1 MSLDPITEK
10 IAHFIGSFNML
21 DEQARMRAEYEE
33 FRALRAA
40 EEEAARLE
48 LATAHAKQSYKLKD
62 YDPELK
68 YKVPPQA
75 LTPPE
80 RHADTDLLP
89 LDVAPEIG
97 PIPMFKEAA
106 EFPILGVQQ
115 GGAVSLNFNLPL
127 PAAVATVTYQVIK
140 LFDNDIFGEVAA
152 YGVLPIAQLTQA
164 LEQLGVLAED
174 LSLIPFDQ
182 LSIDADWFEIVA
194 DVSQAA
200 ADVVPGS
207 DGLMSVALFQ
217 GEAAQAMY
225 VNGVEVE
232 SLPEWKDIV
241 PAYHAERIAQAE
253 EEDAE
258 AEEMAAKTH
267 GPHDFDRDFEEDAP
281 NPFKVDAG
289 HEVVAGANT
298 LINTVAISSSWLDAP
313 VFAVSGDVLRFDAI
327 SQVNILVEN
336 DLSFGEKVLDGTASK
351 TINAASIDA
360 MTRDEAR
367 IAAAA
372 EAEDAGPSDI
382 ETVEED
388 ARADSGSPAN
398 WVVVRHEGDID
409 QFNWVKQY
417 TFSTDMDQAVLSFSG
432 AATFLGLGENAIANS
447 FTTQQF
453 GFGYDLIVVGGDMID
468 VSLVNQH
475 NVVLDSDTL
484 AATSPVTAPSA
495 GVAQSNG
502 LHQAALAQGVAST
515 GATAAPAHPMNF
527 DVAMHPT
534 GALSTPA
541 PAETTDMAA
550 QGSADG
556 SSHRDPQ
563 GLIEASTHAAP
574 GESMAQLSAQGLVSE
589 NSDDPGPPPD
599 VGEPAAETKGSSSA
613 DNLLYNKASIE
624 KIGVDIDAEVTQN
637 FADAISALSEGAED
651 VSEAIVEDDLF
662 NGTELLRVLYI
673 DGDFT
678 TVNAL
683 DQTNILGD
691 SDQVHIARDDFAA
704 ALQEEITVTTGS
716 NIAANFAAIRDNGVD
731 STVMAQG
738 DTYSDALIHQAN
750 LVETDAMPTDAT
762 SISALANE
770 AVAFLAEDLIDP
782 GLAENIVANTNHMI
796 ADAMSQQTDGM
807 ETILT

>member
-48 LATAHAKQSYKLKD
+48 LATAHGKQSFKLKD

-68 YKVPPQA
+68 YKVPPQV
-75 LTPPE
+75 LVSPE
-80 RHADTDLLP
+80 RNADTDLLP
-89 LDVAPEIG
+89 LDLAPENAL
-97 PIPMFKEAA
+97 IPTYNEAA
-106 EFPILGVQQ
+106 QFPILGSEQ

-127 PAAVATVTYQVIK
+127 PAAVVAVTYQVIK

-152 YGVLPIAQLTQA
+152 YGVLPIAQLAQA
-164 LEQLGVLAED
+164 LEQLGALAED
-174 LSLIPFDQ
+174 LSLISFEQ
-182 LSIDADWFEIVA
+182 ISINADWFDIVA
-194 DVSQAA
+194 DVSQSA

-217 GEAAQAMY
+217 GDAAQAMY

-241 PAYHAERIAQAE
+241 PAYHTERIAQAE
-253 EEDAE
+253 EDAE
-258 AEEMAAKTH
+258 AEERAAQTNE
-267 GPHDFDRDFEEDAP
+267 PHDFDRDFEEDAP
-281 NPFKVDAG
+281 NPFKVDSG

-360 MTRDEAR
+360 MTREEAR
-367 IAAAA
+367 VAAAA
-372 EAEDAGPSDI
+372 EAEDADPSDI
-382 ETVEED
+382 ENIED
-388 ARADSGSPAN
+388 DVRAESGSPAN

-409 QFNWVKQY
+409 QINWVKQY

-432 AATFLGLGENAIANS
+432 AATFLGLGENAITNS
-447 FTTQQF
+447 FATQQF

-468 VSLVNQH
+468 VSFVNQH
-475 NVVLDSDTL
+475 NVVLDSDTF
-484 AATSPVTAPSA
+484 AAKSPVTASSA
-495 GVAQSNG
+495 GAAQSNG

-515 GATAAPAHPMNF
+515 GAAEGPAHPVNF

-534 GALSTPA
+534 GSLSTPT
-541 PAETTDMAA
+541 PAETMDIAA

-556 SSHRDPQ
+556 PGHRDPQ
-563 GLIEASTHAAP
+563 GLTEASTHTAP
-574 GESMAQLSAQGLVSE
+574 GESMAQLSAQGLESE

-624 KIGVDIDAEVTQN
+624 KIGVDVDAEVTQN

-651 VSEAIVEDDLF
+651 VSEAVVEDDLF

-704 ALQEEITVTTGS
+704 ALQDEITVTTGS

-750 LVETDAMPTDAT
+750 LVETDAMPTDAM

-782 GLAENIVANTNHMI
+782 DLAEDIVANTNNMI
-796 ADAMSQQTDGM
+796 ADTMSQQTDGM